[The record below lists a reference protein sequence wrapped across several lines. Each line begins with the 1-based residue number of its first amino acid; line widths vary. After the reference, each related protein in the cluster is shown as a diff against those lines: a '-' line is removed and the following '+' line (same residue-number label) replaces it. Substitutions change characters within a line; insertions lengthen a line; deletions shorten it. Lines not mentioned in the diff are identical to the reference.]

1 MNLRLTR
8 FREVKSLAQL
18 SPILQQQLAIAGT
31 EWDGEELP
39 PAARIAREG
48 HVGYDDEGGP
58 LYQPELWDVEDEHGA
73 TLYQLW
79 TYAVSSGSIF
89 RADTTESVGGFVHN
103 FLEVDDD
110 ELHAALGRAIAAVQQ
125 AGVKACVAHMEY

>member
-8 FREVKSLAQL
+8 FRQVVSLDML
-18 SPILQQQLAIAGT
+18 SPILRQQLAIAGT
-31 EWDGEELP
+31 EWDGEVLP
-39 PAARIAREG
+39 AAARIATG
-48 HVGYDDEGGP
+48 DHVVYDEGGP
-58 LYQPELWDVEDEHGA
+58 LHEPELWDVEDEHGT

-79 TYAVSSGSIF
+79 TYARISGSLF

-110 ELHAALGRAIAAVQQ
+110 ELHAALGRAIAEVQK
-125 AGVKACVAHMEY
+125 AGVKACIAHMEY

>member
-8 FREVKSLAQL
+8 FREVKSLDQL

-39 PAARIAREG
+39 AAARIASG
-48 HVGYDDEGGP
+48 DHVDYDEGGP
-58 LYQPELWDVEDEHGA
+58 LYQPELWDVEDEHGT

-89 RADTTESVGGFVHN
+89 RAGTTESVGGFIHN
-103 FLEVDDD
+103 FLEVEDD
-110 ELHAALGRAIAAVQQ
+110 ELHAALGRAIAEVQK